1 MYSGTVSICCAK
13 ESCGSSEKKK
23 WPKWTNKEKQNH
35 IQKHTHTYIEPH
47 TQSNDSKE
55 DDSTGRHKRRKRE
68 NLCRTNAFN
77 RNGSALY
84 SLLYTNNVSRFL
96 LCIYFRRTKNL
107 FRLSALSARTKA
119 FCMALWTWI
128 QVCVCVFCYV
138 YFLQCSWVFTVSHR
152 QWIHIQFC

>member
-1 MYSGTVSICCAK
+1 MRIIGEEEVAK
-13 ESCGSSEKKK
+13 VNEQRETKSHTK
-23 WPKWTNKEKQNH
+23 TH
-35 IQKHTHTYIEPH
+35 KHTHIEPH

-68 NLCRTNAFN
+68 NLCGTNAFN

-107 FRLSALSARTKA
+107 FRLVCIVCAYESILYGSMNFDTS
-119 FCMALWTWI
+119 
-128 QVCVCVFCYV
+128 VCVCVFCYV
-138 YFLQCSWVFTVSHR
+138 YFVQCICVFTVSHR
-152 QWIHIQFC
+152 Q